1 MAKEDKASQENSQD
15 RDVGYVVLVNGNDN
29 DGHRFWVY
37 ASIDPSHY
45 DVFLK
50 AQKNDEEYDLSS
62 FGKILAWGKGDVPP
76 DDVRVKMEKEYGYKE
91 GTQKTL
97 QRIRNDFMPL

>member
-1 MAKEDKASQENSQD
+1 MVELDKSFGDSQQD

-45 DVFLK
+45 DAFLK
-50 AQKNDEEYDLSS
+50 AQKNEEEYDLLS
-62 FGKILAWGKGDVPP
+62 FGKILAWGKGDTPP
-76 DDVRVKMEKEYGYKE
+76 EDVRARMEKEYGYKE

-97 QRIRNDFMPL
+97 QKIRNDFTPL